1 MQGAQE
7 TRRFNPWVGK
17 VPEASLATHSSTPV
31 WKIPWIEEPGGLEFM
46 GSQRDMTKH
55 SMWKWKSL
63 SRVRPFA
70 TPWTITVHGILQAR
84 ILGWVAFPFSRGPPQ
99 LRDQTQVSCI
109 AGRFFTSWATSI
121 ATLVIGVSF
130 CFSAPIT
137 CRCSLLVVFTQN
149 LFFNLSVYMTQFMWC
164 ITSSFLY

>member
-1 MQGAQE
+1 MKGNASDVLICDSDNQVNRPHISSHNFLFQQQ
-7 TRRFNPWVGK
+7 TVKVTQSCSTLCNPTDYT
-17 VPEASLATHSSTPV
+17 A
-31 WKIPWIEEPGGLEFM
+31 
-46 GSQRDMTKH
+46 
-55 SMWKWKSL
+55 
-63 SRVRPFA
+63 
-70 TPWTITVHGILQAR
+70 HGILQAR

-149 LFFNLSVYMTQFMWC
+149 LFFNLFVYMTQFM
-164 ITSSFLY
+164 